1 MAHACT
7 RYRGPSPPSHPDEQL
22 CMDVSARQKLMLHAP
37 KALLW
42 GAMEAMIAVITYYR
56 VRCAVKCC
64 KVSETLSCPR
74 PALALPPL
82 LPCAQMHHPS
92 LLLLQATSGDHA
104 VEHLDQCEN
113 EDHICTLQP
122 YAVALTVAQV
132 GCTLP

>member
-22 CMDVSARQKLMLHAP
+22 CLDVSARQKLMLHAP

-64 KVSETLSCPR
+64 KVSETLPCPHSCPVPKCTIR
-74 PALALPPL
+74 PCSCCRRLVAIMRWSILTNARTRIISAR
-82 LPCAQMHHPS
+82 CS
-92 LLLLQATSGDHA
+92 LMLWR
-104 VEHLDQCEN
+104 
-113 EDHICTLQP
+113 
-122 YAVALTVAQV
+122 
-132 GCTLP
+132 